1 MYTRLKCAGQ
11 TQDAILKE
19 HHVLPTW
26 KAMNSNRKREEGTVK
41 DVTMHTSNNKKSF
54 CNFQNLVVM

>member
-26 KAMNSNRKREEGTVK
+26 KAMNSNRKRERGRNCQRCC
-41 DVTMHTSNNKKSF
+41 HAH
-54 CNFQNLVVM
+54 